1 MADKDNEL
9 KTKFQK
15 KIENIDEDY
24 NKLEDK
30 LNRKVYGVGTKVRNL
45 VDISDDLPNNF
56 LEGLGSSSYRS
67 SRKHL
72 LDIVGKDN
80 DTRVPLEDAME
91 DALNDIGDYIT
102 SSPTYQERIL
112 LEQEYNYMCAQMP
125 QLLNSIEIKVNNI
138 LSPDGTSKRFIQND
152 IVRGDS
158 VISQQELKDIT
169 DSKELEPM
177 VKDIYT
183 KTFISGN
190 KYVYTVPY
198 RRIAE
203 RIYSRYLEKE
213 SVGGMIAESDLKNK
227 EIDGSL
233 FRESIEEI
241 IFSDGDEEFVD
252 YYGESV
258 SFDTDDEN
266 KSEMMLTE
274 NPLIDE
280 AKDSIAYELNKK
292 FEESNDF
299 LSEKD
304 GVLIGEARSKFSK
317 MTGCHVEVL
326 ENERCIPVVV
336 NREVIG
342 IYYIEKPEVLNAAGG
357 RTSYN
362 ISNMTGSNYIND
374 TNDVYNE
381 RNNMTKN
388 MVTKKL
394 RGVIKKNLDKKLIKK
409 NKKILDTIEHI
420 LKSSETSDYKVR
432 YIPRKYIT
440 PFMVNKDNMGLGRS
454 QLHRS
459 RIMAHMWILLN
470 YSNLMNKL
478 FFEKDKMLVNAR
490 ASVSKDL
497 GSVAKR
503 ALEAVKKIYPMPNE
517 ILDLSKTHG
526 RMADIARVIMPQ
538 ARNGTKALDIER
550 MQGQAIE
557 ENYDFKKDLEHI
569 ATALVGVP
577 FSMTDTQ
584 ANTDYAT
591 NLITQDIHQVSS
603 SITYQIE
610 LEKQISEF
618 VTKVARYEKDDD
630 SIVIKTNL
638 PLPKTLT
645 QGLQGDALNRI
656 TDKINSIVEHVVEDR
671 NEEKRDYLREKLF
684 RKETGSSIDWF
695 QIDKILNKY
704 KSETPD
710 DKEEDSGGGR
720 F

>member
-1 MADKDNEL
+1 MVDKENEL
-9 KTKFQK
+9 KTEFQK
-15 KIENIDEDY
+15 KIEDIDENY

-30 LNRKVYGVGTKVRNL
+30 LNLKVYGVGTKVRDL
-45 VDISDDLPNNF
+45 LDIGQDIPPDF
-56 LEGLGSSSYRS
+56 LDGIGTSSYRS
-67 SRKHL
+67 SKKHL
-72 LDIVGKDN
+72 LDIVGKDS
-80 DTRVPLEDAME
+80 DSRMPLEEVME
-91 DALNDIGDYIT
+91 SALSQLGKSMQ
-102 SSPTYQERIL
+102 SSPSYQERVL
-112 LEQEYNYMCAQMP
+112 LEEEYNYMCAQMP

-138 LSPDGTSKRFIQND
+138 LSPDGTTKKFIKNE
-152 IVRGDS
+152 IVEGDDY
-158 VISQQELKDIT
+158 ISDQELQDLCMNKDVEVLI
-169 DSKELEPM
+169 
-177 VKDIYT
+177 KDIYT
-183 KTFISGN
+183 KTFISGT
-190 KYVYTVPY
+190 KYGYTVPY
-198 RRIAE
+198 RKIAE

-213 SVGGMIAESDLKNK
+213 SPGLIQESNIEEK
-227 EIDGSL
+227 EIDVSL
-233 FRESIEEI
+233 FKESIEEVI
-241 IFSDGDEEFVD
+241 YSDHDSKYVE

-258 SFDTDDEN
+258 SFSNNNDKESD
-266 KSEMMLTE
+266 MIVTE
-274 NPLIDE
+274 NPIIDG
-280 AKDSIAYELNKK
+280 AKDSIAFQINKE
-292 FEESNDF
+292 FEKGDSF
-299 LSEKD
+299 FGSQD

-342 IYYIEKPEVLNAAGG
+342 VYYIEKPENLNMS
-357 RTSYN
+357 RTNYH

-374 TNDVYNE
+374 TNDAYNE
-381 RNNMTKN
+381 HNNMTKN

-394 RGVIKKNLDKKLIKK
+394 RGIIKRNLDKKLIKK

-420 LKSSETSDYKVR
+420 LKNSEGSNYKVR

-440 PFMVNKDNMGLGRS
+440 PFAVNKDNMGLGRS

-459 RIMAHMWILLN
+459 RIVAHMWILLN

-538 ARNGTKALDIER
+538 SKNGTKAIDIER
-550 MQGQAIE
+550 LEGQALE
-557 ENYDFKKDLEHI
+557 ENYEFKKDLEHI
-569 ATALVGVP
+569 ATTLVGVP

-591 NLITQDIHQVSS
+591 NLISQDIHQVTS

-618 VTKVARYEKDDD
+618 ITKIARYEKDNDNITIR
-630 SIVIKTNL
+630 SSL
-638 PLPKTLT
+638 PLPKALT
-645 QGLQGDALNRI
+645 EGLQGDTL
-656 TDKINSIVEHVVEDR
+656 DKIRNKVDTLVDFIVGEDQ
-671 NEEKRDYLREKLF
+671 EKRDFMRKKLF
-684 RKETGSSIDWF
+684 KKETGSTIDWF
-695 QIDKILNKY
+695 QIEKILDKY
-704 KSETPD
+704 KAENSEED
-710 DKEEDSGGGR
+710 DDSGGGR